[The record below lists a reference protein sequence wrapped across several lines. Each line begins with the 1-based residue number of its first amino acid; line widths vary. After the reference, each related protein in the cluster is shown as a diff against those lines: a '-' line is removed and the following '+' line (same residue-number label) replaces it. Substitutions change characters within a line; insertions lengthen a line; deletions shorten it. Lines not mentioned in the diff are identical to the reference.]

1 MQIALLNT
9 RIMIEKSVTEI
20 DEIGNHTNE
29 WADYFSCM
37 ATVSGE
43 GGSETTDA
51 GITADAA
58 SASFTVR
65 WCNETA
71 AVSSTGYRI
80 TLDGAVY
87 NIESIDHLTY
97 KKNAVKFI
105 CRKERS

>member
-1 MQIALLNT
+1 MEIALLNT
-9 RIMIEKSVTEI
+9 RIMIEKSVTRI

-43 GGSETTDA
+43 GGAEITEA

-65 WCNETA
+65 WCSETA
-71 AVSSTGYRI
+71 SVSSTGYRI
-80 TLDGAVY
+80 KLKGEVY
-87 NIESIDHLTY
+87 NIESVDHLAY
-97 KKNAVKFI
+97 RKNAIKFI
-105 CRKERS
+105 CRKELS